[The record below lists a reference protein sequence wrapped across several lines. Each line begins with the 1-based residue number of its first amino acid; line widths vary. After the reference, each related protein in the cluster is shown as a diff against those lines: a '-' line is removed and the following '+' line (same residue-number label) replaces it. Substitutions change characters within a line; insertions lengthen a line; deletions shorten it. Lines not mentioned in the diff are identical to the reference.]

1 MKYILLTILLINST
15 FATSLDT
22 NTTNIQDTNTSTV
35 IDYHSHIKSYF
46 TKRKAIGVNIQKSLL
61 RKYYKKW
68 KYEPIWFEED
78 GTLNPISNELIRF
91 AKNDKVISD
100 KSKKFYNLKRIDE
113 LISKYENES
122 LTTKETLQLDFLLTN
137 LYDNYISNIAKGSIN
152 WKEFQEYLEELHEE
166 DDIVANWEKYKARVN
181 KYKLLKNTLI
191 NNDINISINSVNYTY
206 PNANKLYSK
215 LLEYEEV
222 QKNGGYIK
230 VPSVRRSL
238 KVGMK
243 SKVVP
248 ILKKRLIQSND
259 YIVEDT
265 NTTLVSDNNTT
276 IKTPNNIYT
285 KKLSNAVKNFQRN
298 HGLYVDGI
306 CGRDTIRHLNIS
318 VKHKIDQI
326 KVNLERMRW
335 MKRDLGDEYLLVNI
349 PDYNLRYYSDNKEQ
363 LKLSVIV
370 GTKKHPTPIFSH
382 RLSTVVLNPY
392 WRVPERIAQREIVPK
407 LIDNPNYLDNK
418 DMNIHPDWNIKSETI
433 EPTDINWT
441 QFAQNE
447 EQKEKKIYPE
457 LPYRFIQVPGDK
469 NPLGKMKFLFRNKYM
484 VYIHDTNTRDFFKRR
499 KRAFSHGCIRLH
511 NPHKLLAT
519 IEEKEKALD
528 PIKDKE
534 ILEGIEQT
542 EFSLNKKIPIHII
555 YLTTWVDDNNNIQ
568 FRDDIYGY
576 DKVQRDILYK

>member
-1 MKYILLTILLINST
+1 LKYILLTILFINST
-15 FATSLDT
+15 FALSLDT
-22 NTTNIQDTNTSTV
+22 NTTNITDTNTSTV
-35 IDYHSHIKSYF
+35 IDYHSHIKNYF
-46 TKRKAIGVNIQKSLL
+46 TKRKAIGANIQKGLL
-61 RKYYKKW
+61 RTYYKKW

-78 GTLNPISNELIRF
+78 GKLNPISNELIRF

-113 LISKYENES
+113 LVNKYQNES
-122 LTTKETLQLDFLLTN
+122 LTIKETLQLDFLLTN
-137 LYDNYISNIAKGSIN
+137 LYDNFINNMSKGSIN
-152 WKEFQEYLEELHEE
+152 WKEFKEYLEELHEE
-166 DDIVANWEKYKARVN
+166 DDIVANWEKYRAKIN
-181 KYKLLKNTLI
+181 KYKLLKNTLESD
-191 NNDINISINSVNYTY
+191 DINISINSANYSY
-206 PNANKLYSK
+206 PNANKLYAK

-222 QKNGGYIK
+222 QKNGGYVK
-230 VPSVRRSL
+230 VPTVRKSL
-238 KVGMK
+238 RVGMK

-265 NTTLVSDNNTT
+265 NSTIASDSNKT
-276 IKTPNNIYT
+276 IKTPSNIYT

-306 CGRDTIRHLNIS
+306 CGKDTIRHLNIS
-318 VKHKIDQI
+318 VQSKIAQI

-335 MKRDLGDEYLLVNI
+335 MKRDLGDEYLIVNI
-349 PDYNLRYYSDNKEQ
+349 PDFNLKYYNNNKEV

-407 LIDNPNYLDNK
+407 LLKNPNYLDNK

-433 EPTDINWT
+433 APTDINWT

-457 LPYRFIQVPGDK
+457 LPYRFIQIPGDK

-484 VYIHDTNTRDFFKRR
+484 VYIHDTNTKHFFKRR

-528 PIKDKE
+528 PKKDKE
-534 ILEGIEQT
+534 ILEGVEQT
-542 EFSLNKKIPIHII
+542 EFSLRKKIPIHII
-555 YLTTWVDDNNNIQ
+555 YLTAWVDDNNNIQ

-576 DKVQRDILYK
+576 DKVQRKILY